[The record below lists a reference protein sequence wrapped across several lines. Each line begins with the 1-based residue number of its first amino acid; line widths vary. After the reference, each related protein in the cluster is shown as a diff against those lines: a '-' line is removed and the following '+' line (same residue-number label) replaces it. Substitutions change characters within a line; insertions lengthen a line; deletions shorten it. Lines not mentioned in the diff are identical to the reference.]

1 MRLKK
6 QKRGANIE
14 MSIDMDMDVDT
25 NINITLHTM
34 NTVILASIFFEKTL
48 FG

>member
-1 MRLKK
+1 
-6 QKRGANIE
+6 

-25 NINITLHTM
+25 DINITLHHTM
-34 NTVILASIFFEKTL
+34 NTVILAQMFFEKTL